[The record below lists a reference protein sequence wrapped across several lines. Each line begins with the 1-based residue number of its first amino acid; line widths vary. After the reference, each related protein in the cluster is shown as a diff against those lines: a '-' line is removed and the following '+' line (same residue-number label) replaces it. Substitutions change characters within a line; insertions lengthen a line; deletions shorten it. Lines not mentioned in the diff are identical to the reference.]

1 MDQLL
6 STWVVREVV
15 RPVLDVLMLAYLI
28 YKSWQILV
36 QTRAVQLIKGTVV
49 MVLIYAVSFFLRLTT
64 LLWILNVLV
73 PGLVIAIAIVF
84 QPELRK
90 IFTQIGSREWFRT
103 GGRTG
108 TPRLETLMG
117 AVELLSARK
126 RGALIVFPR
135 KVGVKNIVQTGTTLN
150 AEISTNLIT
159 TIFFEGTPLH
169 DGAVIVEGDRV
180 VAAGC
185 FLPLSER
192 EDVETAFG
200 ARHRAALGLVEE
212 TDALV
217 VVVSEETG
225 AVSLAYDGDIRY
237 NIPLAEVKAGL
248 KSLLRLERQ
257 NESAPEAQRESA
269 PEARPEPAPVPA
281 EPEPAAAAP
290 RGTKPAPAP
299 RPESAPEA
307 RREPSRGGG
316 RRPAPRPKREGRK

>member
-6 STWVVREVV
+6 NAWVVREVI
-15 RPVLDVLMLAYLI
+15 RPALDVLMLAYLL

-36 QTRAVQLIKGTVV
+36 QTRAVQLLKGTVI

-90 IFTQIGSREWFRT
+90 IFTQIGSREWFRS
-103 GGRTG
+103 GSRNA
-108 TPRLETLMG
+108 TPRVATIMS
-117 AVELLSARK
+117 AVKLLSTRR
-126 RGALIVFPR
+126 RGALLVFPR
-135 KVGVKNIVQTGTTLN
+135 RVGVKNIIQTGTSLN

-159 TIFFEGTPLH
+159 TVFFEGTPLH
-169 DGAVIVEGDRV
+169 DGAMVVEGDKV

-192 EDVETAFG
+192 EDVEASFG

-217 VVVSEETG
+217 VVVSEENG
-225 AVSLAYDGDIRY
+225 AVSLAHDGNIRY
-237 NIPLAEVKAGL
+237 NIPLTEVEAGL
-248 KSLLRLERQ
+248 KDLLGPDR
-257 NESAPEAQRESA
+257 
-269 PEARPEPAPVPA
+269 
-281 EPEPAAAAP
+281 
-290 RGTKPAPAP
+290 RG
-299 RPESAPEA
+299 E
-307 RREPSRGGG
+307 GG
-316 RRPAPRPKREGRK
+316 

>member
-6 STWVVREVV
+6 NAWVVREVI
-15 RPVLDVLMLAYLI
+15 RPALDVLMLAYLL

-36 QTRAVQLIKGTVV
+36 QTRAVQLLKGTVI

-90 IFTQIGSREWFRT
+90 IFTQIGSREWFRS
-103 GGRTG
+103 GSRNG
-108 TPRLETLMG
+108 TPRVQTIMS
-117 AVELLSARK
+117 AVTLLSTRR
-126 RGALIVFPR
+126 RGALLVFPR
-135 KVGVKNIVQTGTTLN
+135 RVGVKNIIQTGTTLN

-159 TIFFEGTPLH
+159 TVFFEGTPLH
-169 DGAVIVEGDRV
+169 DGAMVVEGDRV

-192 EDVETAFG
+192 EDVETTFG

-217 VVVSEETG
+217 VVVSEENG
-225 AVSLAYDGDIRY
+225 AVSLAHDGNIRY
-237 NIPLAEVKAGL
+237 NIPLAEVEAGL
-248 KSLLRLERQ
+248 KGLLGVDR
-257 NESAPEAQRESA
+257 
-269 PEARPEPAPVPA
+269 
-281 EPEPAAAAP
+281 
-290 RGTKPAPAP
+290 RG
-299 RPESAPEA
+299 E
-307 RREPSRGGG
+307 GG
-316 RRPAPRPKREGRK
+316 

>member
-6 STWVVREVV
+6 NAWVVREVI
-15 RPVLDVLMLAYLI
+15 RPALDVLMLAYLL

-36 QTRAVQLIKGTVV
+36 QTRAVQLLKGTVI

-90 IFTQIGSREWFRT
+90 IFTQIGSREWFRS
-103 GGRTG
+103 GSRNG
-108 TPRLETLMG
+108 TPRVQTIMS
-117 AVELLSARK
+117 AVTLLSTRR
-126 RGALIVFPR
+126 RGALLVFPR
-135 KVGVKNIVQTGTTLN
+135 RVGVKNIIQTGTTLN

-159 TIFFEGTPLH
+159 TVFFEGTPLH
-169 DGAVIVEGDRV
+169 DGAMVVEGDRV

-192 EDVETAFG
+192 EDVETTFG

-217 VVVSEETG
+217 VVVSEENG
-225 AVSLAYDGDIRY
+225 AVSLAYEGNIRY
-237 NIPLAEVKAGL
+237 NITVAEVGTLLAGL
-248 KSLLRLERQ
+248 LALNPL
-257 NESAPEAQRESA
+257 PEALDDA
-269 PEARPEPAPVPA
+269 
-281 EPEPAAAAP
+281 
-290 RGTKPAPAP
+290 
-299 RPESAPEA
+299 
-307 RREPSRGGG
+307 
-316 RRPAPRPKREGRK
+316 

>member
-6 STWVVREVV
+6 NAWVVREVI
-15 RPVLDVLMLAYLI
+15 RPALDVLMLAYLL

-36 QTRAVQLIKGTVV
+36 QTRAVQLLKGTVI

-90 IFTQIGSREWFRT
+90 IFTQIGSREWFRS
-103 GGRTG
+103 GSRNGSRNG
-108 TPRLETLMG
+108 TPRVQTIMS
-117 AVELLSARK
+117 AVTLLSTRR
-126 RGALIVFPR
+126 RGALLVFPR
-135 KVGVKNIVQTGTTLN
+135 RVGVKNIIQTGTTLN

-159 TIFFEGTPLH
+159 TVFFEGTPLH
-169 DGAVIVEGDRV
+169 DGAMVVEGDRV

-192 EDVETAFG
+192 EDVEAAFG

-217 VVVSEETG
+217 VVVSEENG
-225 AVSLAYDGDIRY
+225 AVSLAHDGNIRY
-237 NIPLAEVKAGL
+237 NIPLAEVEAGL
-248 KSLLRLERQ
+248 KGLLGADRRGDKSGA
-257 NESAPEAQRESA
+257 SAPGGAS
-269 PEARPEPAPVPA
+269 
-281 EPEPAAAAP
+281 
-290 RGTKPAPAP
+290 
-299 RPESAPEA
+299 A
-307 RREPSRGGG
+307 RRGEGG
-316 RRPAPRPKREGRK
+316 